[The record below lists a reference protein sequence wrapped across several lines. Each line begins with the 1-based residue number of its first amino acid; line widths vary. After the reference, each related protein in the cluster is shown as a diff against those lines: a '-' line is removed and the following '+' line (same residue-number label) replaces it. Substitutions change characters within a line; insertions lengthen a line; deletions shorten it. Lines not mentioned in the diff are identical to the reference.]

1 MRFSELDGR
10 AVALWGLG
18 RETRALA
25 RLLAERLPAARL
37 AVVVLDDPQQLERE
51 PELDDEVPGLA
62 GATVVGCD
70 EAVDALVGC
79 DALIR
84 SPGVSIHRPELQAA
98 AAAGL
103 PITTAT
109 GLWLAERGGRRVIGV
124 TGTKGKS
131 TTATIV
137 AHLSSALRPTT
148 LAGNIGRPV
157 LELLDLPD
165 DEWVVLELSSYQIA
179 DLPAGPEVAVITNL
193 YGEHVDWHGSR
204 ETYRREKLRLF
215 TLPQVRAAAYSPADA
230 QVAQAVL
237 QVPHRVPF
245 DVPSG
250 WHLLPAGTVVSGDGS
265 VSVAPAELPLR
276 GRHNAENLCAA
287 LAALDAAGLAL
298 PELPQA
304 LADLQALPHRLQTVL
319 VSAGTVWV
327 DDSISTTAES
337 SLAALAAFPDAPVV
351 LIGGGFERQQDY
363 RELGIELARRD
374 AALVTL
380 PDTGAR
386 LARAATTAGLP
397 AARLV
402 EAADMPAAVAAAG
415 TLAAGLGEVTHAGSA
430 SPAGTGGSV
439 PRAGRESA
447 PVVILLSPAAP
458 SYNAY
463 RNFEARGDHFA
474 ALARGGS

>member
-1 MRFSELDGR
+1 MRFSELDGH
-10 AVALWGLG
+10 AVAVWGLG
-18 RETRALA
+18 RETQALA
-25 RLLAERLPAARL
+25 RLMTERLPAARL
-37 AVVVLDDPQQLERE
+37 ALVVLDDLQQLERE
-51 PELDDEVPGLA
+51 PELYDAVPALA
-62 GATVVGCD
+62 EANVVGCD
-70 EAVDALVGC
+70 EAVEALGYC

-84 SPGVSIHRPELQAA
+84 SPGVSIHRPELAA
-98 AAAGL
+98 VAATGL
-103 PITTAT
+103 PIATAT
-109 GLWLAERGGRRVIGV
+109 GLWLAERNGRRVIGV

-215 TLPQVRAAAYSPADA
+215 TLPEVRAAAYSPADPE
-230 QVAQAVL
+230 VAQAVL
-237 QVPHRVPF
+237 QVPRHVPF
-245 DVPSG
+245 DVSSG
-250 WHLLPAGTVVSGDGS
+250 WHLLPAETVVNADGS
-265 VSVAPAELPLR
+265 ISIAPEQLPLR

-287 LAALDAAGLAL
+287 LAALDAADLEL
-298 PELPQA
+298 PELPEA
-304 LADLQALPHRLQTVL
+304 LAGLEALPHRLQTVL
-319 VSAGTVWV
+319 AGTDTVWV

-351 LIGGGFERQQDY
+351 LIAGGFEREQDY
-363 RELGIELARRD
+363 RELGQELARRKV
-374 AALVTL
+374 ALITL

-386 LARAATTAGLP
+386 IAAAATAAGLP
-397 AARLV
+397 AERLV
-402 EAADMPAAVAAAG
+402 QADDMPAAVAAARAQ
-415 TLAAGLGEVTHAGSA
+415 AAALRTTSHEGKKDTDDST
-430 SPAGTGGSV
+430 P
-439 PRAGRESA
+439 A

-458 SYNAY
+458 SYNTY
-463 RNFEARGDHFA
+463 PNFEARGDHFA
-474 ALARGGS
+474 ALARDDR

>member
-10 AVALWGLG
+10 AVAVWGLG
-18 RETRALA
+18 RETQALA
-25 RLLAERLPAARL
+25 RLLPERLPAARL
-37 AVVVLDDPQQLERE
+37 ALVVLDDPQQLERE
-51 PELDDEVPGLA
+51 PELYDEVPGLA
-62 GATVVGCD
+62 DAAVVGCAQAA
-70 EAVDALVGC
+70 EALRGC

-84 SPGVSIHRPELQAA
+84 SPGVSIHRPELQVA

-109 GLWLAERGGRRVIGV
+109 GLWLAERNGQGVIGV

-131 TTATIV
+131 TTATIA

-204 ETYRREKLRLF
+204 ETYRREKLRRF
-215 TLPQVRAAAYSPADA
+215 ALPQVRAAAYSPADPE
-230 QVAQAVL
+230 VTQAVL
-237 QVPHRVPF
+237 QVPRQVPF
-245 DVPSG
+245 DVPTG
-250 WHLLPAGTVVSGDGS
+250 WHLLPSGTVVNADES
-265 VSVAPAELPLR
+265 VSITAAQLPLR
-276 GRHNAENLCAA
+276 GRHNAANLCAA

-304 LADLQALPHRLQTVL
+304 LAGLEALPHRLQTVL
-319 VSAGTVWV
+319 TSAEAVWV

-337 SLAALAAFPDAPVV
+337 SLAALAAFPDASAV
-351 LIGGGFERQQDY
+351 LIAGGFEREQDY
-363 RELGIELARRD
+363 RELGAELARRD

-386 LARAATTAGLP
+386 VAAAATAAGLP
-397 AARLV
+397 ARRLV
-402 EAADMPAAVAAAG
+402 QAADMPAAVAAARA
-415 TLAAGLGEVTHAGSA
+415 LAAELRTITRADGAGSTAA
-430 SPAGTGGSV
+430 ST
-439 PRAGRESA
+439 

-458 SYNAY
+458 SYNTY
-463 RNFEARGDHFA
+463 LNFEARGDHFA
-474 ALARGGS
+474 ALARGTR

>member
-18 RETRALA
+18 RETKALA
-25 RLLAERLPAARL
+25 RLLAERLPATRI

-51 PELDDEVPGLA
+51 PQLYDEVPGLA
-62 GATVVGCD
+62 DATVVGCAQ
-70 EAVDALVGC
+70 AVDALAGC
-79 DALIR
+79 NALIR
-84 SPGVSIHRPELQAA
+84 SPGVSIHRPELRAA
-98 AAAGL
+98 TANGL

-215 TLPQVRAAAYSPADA
+215 ALPQVRAAAYSPADP

-237 QVPHRVPF
+237 RVSRQVPF

-250 WHLLPAGTVVSGDGS
+250 WHLLPSGTVVNADAGTRIM
-265 VSVAPAELPLR
+265 PAEMPLR

-304 LADLQALPHRLQTVL
+304 LTGLQALPHRLQTVL
-319 VSAGTVWV
+319 TSAGRVWV

-337 SLAALAAFPDAPVV
+337 SLAALATFPDAPVV
-351 LIGGGFERQQDY
+351 LIAGGFERQQDY
-363 RELGIELARRD
+363 RELGAELARRD

-386 LARAATTAGLP
+386 LAQAATAAGLP
-397 AARLV
+397 ATRLV
-402 EAADMPAAVAAAG
+402 EAVDMPAAVAAAR
-415 TLAAGLGEVTHAGSA
+415 TLATGLEEGTHAGTA
-430 SPAGTGGSV
+430 DPAGTAPG
-439 PRAGRESA
+439 PAPE

-458 SYNAY
+458 SYNIY
-463 RNFEARGDHFA
+463 RDFEARGDHFA
-474 ALARGGS
+474 ALAHGGS